1 MINFALFG
9 QAGKNKAQTTIYLR
23 INCKSEKARIS
34 TKITIPTKNWNQSAQ
49 TVVKGGDFD
58 YSFYREK
65 LTKIVNSVETI
76 VRNANL
82 EGWDLE
88 QVQRDVHKL
97 LGGSSPIKTGVLTL
111 YQEWALYG
119 TATKTVTRGS
129 DRLTYNVFKE
139 FVKGK
144 DIPFIS
150 VDYQFYSDFILFL
163 RQVKQYKENSVGS
176 HIKNL
181 KAVMNEGV
189 KRRLHTNMDFQGF
202 HRPQEEIV
210 NINLTQKELDAI
222 YNCRLSG
229 INAEVRDVFV
239 FGCYV
244 AQRHSDYSKISYK
257 DIKDNYVIIL
267 QKKTG
272 HRIRIP
278 LHPVAKEIMDKYN
291 GVLPKISIQT
301 FNNTIKEIAQYAK
314 IKDKVLI
321 RETKAGKKS
330 ERYVE
335 KWELITSHTARK
347 TGVTN
352 ALRAGVPMED
362 CMYLAGIKSPAVFKK
377 YAGVTSDEYSERLAN
392 TKYFSGN
399 AEIENLIEYATRIIR
414 SGEEPYW
421 LQRMKGAYRNS
432 VK

>member
-1 MINFALFG
+1 
-9 QAGKNKAQTTIYLR
+9 
-23 INCKSEKARIS
+23 
-34 TKITIPTKNWNQSAQ
+34 
-49 TVVKGGDFD
+49 
-58 YSFYREK
+58 
-65 LTKIVNSVETI
+65 
-76 VRNANL
+76 
-82 EGWDLE
+82 
-88 QVQRDVHKL
+88 
-97 LGGSSPIKTGVLTL
+97 
-111 YQEWALYG
+111 
-119 TATKTVTRGS
+119 
-129 DRLTYNVFKE
+129 
-139 FVKGK
+139 
-144 DIPFIS
+144 
-150 VDYQFYSDFILFL
+150 
-163 RQVKQYKENSVGS
+163 
-176 HIKNL
+176 
-181 KAVMNEGV
+181 
-189 KRRLHTNMDFQGF
+189 
-202 HRPQEEIV
+202 V

-222 YNCRLSG
+222 YHCRLSG

-244 AQRHSDYSKISYK
+244 AQRHIDYSKISYK

-399 AEIENLIEYATRIIR
+399 AEIENLIEYATKIIR

-432 VK
+432 LK